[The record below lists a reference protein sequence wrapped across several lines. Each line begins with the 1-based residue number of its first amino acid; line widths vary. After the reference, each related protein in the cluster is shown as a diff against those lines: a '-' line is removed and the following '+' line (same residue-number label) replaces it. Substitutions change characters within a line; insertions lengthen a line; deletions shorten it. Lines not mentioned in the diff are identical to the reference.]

1 VGCGRIAP
9 KAALLRL
16 ATVRPDRDPR
26 SADAR
31 GAAPDIVVADPD
43 ARLPGRGAYVCDAR
57 CAEAALRRRAL
68 PRAFRRPVMTPPDF
82 VESIG

>member
-1 VGCGRIAP
+1 MGCGRVAP

-16 ATVRPDRDPR
+16 AAIRPEDG
-26 SADAR
+26 AR
-31 GAAPDIVVADPD
+31 PPGAGVAAPDVVVIDPA

-68 PRAFRRPVMTPPDF
+68 PRAFRRPVTTTSDF

>member
-1 VGCGRIAP
+1 VGCGRVAP

-16 ATVRPDRDPR
+16 AAVRPDGGPR
-26 SADAR
+26 AAVAR
-31 GAAPDIVVADPD
+31 EAAPDVVVADPA
-43 ARLPGRGAYVCDAR
+43 ARLPGRGAYVCNAR

-68 PRAFRRPVMTPPDF
+68 PRAFRRPVTTPSDF

>member
-1 VGCGRIAP
+1 MGCGRVAP

-16 ATVRPDRDPR
+16 AAVRAEDGPEQVEPGE
-26 SADAR
+26 AAR
-31 GAAPDIVVADPD
+31 HVVVADPA

-68 PRAFRRPVMTPPDF
+68 PRAFRRPVKTPSDF

>member
-1 VGCGRIAP
+1 MGCGRIAP

-16 ATVRPDRDPR
+16 AAVRPDGASS
-26 SADAR
+26 SADVR
-31 GAAPDIVVADPD
+31 GAGPDVVVADPA

-68 PRAFRRPVMTPPDF
+68 PRAFRRPVTTPSDF

>member
-1 VGCGRIAP
+1 VGCGRVAP

-16 ATVRPDRDPR
+16 AAVRPAGAS
-26 SADAR
+26 SADVR
-31 GAAPDIVVADPD
+31 GATPDIVVADPA

-68 PRAFRRPVMTPPDF
+68 PRAFRRPVTTPSDF

>member
-1 VGCGRIAP
+1 MGCGRIAP

-16 ATVRPDRDPR
+16 AAVRPDGAP
-26 SADAR
+26 SADVR
-31 GAAPDIVVADPD
+31 GATPDVVVADPA
-43 ARLPGRGAYVCDAR
+43 ARLPGRGAYVCDTR

-68 PRAFRRPVMTPPDF
+68 PRAFRRPVTTPSDF

>member
-1 VGCGRIAP
+1 VGCGRVAP

-16 ATVRPDRDPR
+16 AAVRPHGGPP
-26 SADAR
+26 SADVR
-31 GAAPDIVVADPD
+31 GAAPDVVVADPD

-68 PRAFRRPVMTPPDF
+68 PRAFRRPVTTPSDF